1 MTIDF
6 INIKWYNYIHNT
18 TLGRLIN
25 QKFHSSFTIYL
36 KKGLA
41 MEKNIKEIAAKFE
54 ELWNNGYKTIAE
66 IAERIEDVDKFYLYR
81 RLDDIAVMN
90 NHPGKYFYQI
100 RMYKARE
107 MPTIRTVVKRESDE
121 KQSIICKESPTD
133 TNPEVLSCKQYLR
146 RTIETSTQTINDV
159 KVFLSMLDKKIELHK
174 NNVNSYREVKI

>member
-1 MTIDF
+1 
-6 INIKWYNYIHNT
+6 
-18 TLGRLIN
+18 
-25 QKFHSSFTIYL
+25 
-36 KKGLA
+36 
-41 MEKNIKEIAAKFE
+41 MEKNLKKIAAKFE

-66 IAERIEDVDKFYLYR
+66 IAEHIEDVDKFYLYR

-107 MPTIRTVVKRESDE
+107 MPTICTAVKSESDE
-121 KQSIICKESPTD
+121 KQSSTD

-159 KVFLSMLDKKIELHK
+159 KVFLSMLDKKIEIHK
-174 NNVNSYREVKI
+174 NNVNSYREVNI